1 FAIESDLLA
10 AFLIGSTLIR
20 SQHPPVTA
28 IAALL
33 TFGLLWL
40 AVSRQQKA
48 QAIAASAIGFGG
60 AALLVAMQHV
70 SPLAAGLLMLSAAGF
85 AFGAALYSGDDLVAI
100 SAAIA
105 GLSGSAILL
114 QGNARTIV
122 WAGAALIAAEV
133 ARRRSSPVFAAQS
146 ALWGL
151 LSVSSGGL
159 FAFTVA
165 VLLARPAA
173 I

>member
-1 FAIESDLLA
+1 MTEAPTKRRRWRWQFSLRT
-10 AFLIGSTLIR
+10 FLIGSTLIR

-114 QGNARTIV
+114 QGNARSDR
-122 WAGAALIAAEV
+122 GREDQRAE
-133 ARRRSSPVFAAQS
+133 
-146 ALWGL
+146 GE
-151 LSVSSGGL
+151 
-159 FAFTVA
+159 TD
-165 VLLARPAA
+165 
-173 I
+173 